1 MHEEDEKR
9 FLVTVIKDLLGLCE
23 QKRGKDNKAIIASNI
38 MYVVGQYPRFLRA
51 HWKFLKTV
59 VNKLFE
65 FMHETHEG
73 VQDMACDT
81 FIKIA
86 QKCRR
91 HFVQIQ
97 LGENVPFIEEILGSI
112 NTIICDLEPHQ
123 VHTFYEAVGY
133 MISCQTD
140 VPSQDQLIEK
150 YMELP
155 NSVWDTII
163 LQATKDCNILKDPEI
178 VKQLANIIK
187 TNVRA
192 CQAVGYPY
200 LNQLGRIYLD
210 MLNVY
215 KVMSSNISEAIAQH
229 GEICA
234 KQPLIK
240 SMRVVKK
247 ESLNLIGSWISKA
260 GPSDPNMVVENFI
273 PPLLD
278 AVLLDYQKNIPEAR
292 EAEVLATMATIVN
305 KLEGS
310 ITKEIP
316 KIFDA
321 LFECTLLMINRDFE
335 QFPEHRKN
343 FFMLLQ
349 AVNQHCFAAL
359 LQLQGPQFKLI
370 LDSIIWAFKHT
381 MRDVAEIGLEIL
393 LKLLQNVRNHPDA
406 AQSFYQAYYIEIM
419 QHVFSVV
426 TDSSH
431 IAGLT
436 YHSQI
441 LAHMFAL
448 LENSNIVVPLSPQ
461 VLNPAQNIEFVQQ
474 HIFNLMKTAYPH
486 LQE

>member
-1 MHEEDEKR
+1 
-9 FLVTVIKDLLGLCE
+9 
-23 QKRGKDNKAIIASNI
+23 
-38 MYVVGQYPRFLRA
+38 
-51 HWKFLKTV
+51 
-59 VNKLFE
+59 
-65 FMHETHEG
+65 
-73 VQDMACDT
+73 
-81 FIKIA
+81 
-86 QKCRR
+86 
-91 HFVQIQ
+91 
-97 LGENVPFIEEILGSI
+97 
-112 NTIICDLEPHQ
+112 
-123 VHTFYEAVGY
+123 
-133 MISCQTD
+133 
-140 VPSQDQLIEK
+140 
-150 YMELP
+150 
-155 NSVWDTII
+155 
-163 LQATKDCNILKDPEI
+163 
-178 VKQLANIIK
+178 
-187 TNVRA
+187 
-192 CQAVGYPY
+192 
-200 LNQLGRIYLD
+200 

-229 GEICA
+229 GEACA

-247 ESLNLIGSWISKA
+247 ESLNLIGSWISK
-260 GPSDPNMVVENFI
+260 SNDPDMVVENFI

-305 KLEGS
+305 KLENS

-335 QFPEHRKN
+335 QYPEHRKN

-359 LQLQGPQFKLI
+359 LQLQAPQFKLI

-393 LKLLQNVRNHPDA
+393 LKLLQNVRENPEA
-406 AQSFYQAYYIEIM
+406 AQAFYQAYYIEIM

-426 TDSSH
+426 TDSAH
-431 IAGLT
+431 ISGLT
-436 YHSQI
+436 FHSQI

-448 LENSNIVVPLSPQ
+448 LENNSILVPLAPQ
-461 VLNPAQNIEFVQQ
+461 VLSPSQNIEFVQQ
-474 HIFNLMKTAYPH
+474 HIFTLLKTAYPH

>member
-1 MHEEDEKR
+1 
-9 FLVTVIKDLLGLCE
+9 
-23 QKRGKDNKAIIASNI
+23 
-38 MYVVGQYPRFLRA
+38 
-51 HWKFLKTV
+51 
-59 VNKLFE
+59 
-65 FMHETHEG
+65 
-73 VQDMACDT
+73 
-81 FIKIA
+81 
-86 QKCRR
+86 
-91 HFVQIQ
+91 
-97 LGENVPFIEEILGSI
+97 
-112 NTIICDLEPHQ
+112 
-123 VHTFYEAVGY
+123 
-133 MISCQTD
+133 
-140 VPSQDQLIEK
+140 
-150 YMELP
+150 
-155 NSVWDTII
+155 
-163 LQATKDCNILKDPEI
+163 
-178 VKQLANIIK
+178 
-187 TNVRA
+187 
-192 CQAVGYPY
+192 
-200 LNQLGRIYLD
+200 

-215 KVMSSNISEAIAQH
+215 KVMSSNISEAIALN

-247 ESLNLIGSWISKA
+247 ESLNLIGSWISKSND
-260 GPSDPNMVVENFI
+260 SDMVVENFI

-305 KLEGS
+305 KLENS

-321 LFECTLLMINRDFE
+321 LFECTLMMINRDFE
-335 QFPEHRKN
+335 QYPEHRKN

-349 AVNQHCFAAL
+349 AVNQYCFPAL

-393 LKLLQNVRNHPDA
+393 LKLLQKIREHPEA

-419 QHVFSVV
+419 QHVFAVV
-426 TDSSH
+426 TDTSH
-431 IAGLT
+431 IAGLA

-448 LENSNIVVPLSPQ
+448 LENNNISVPLGAQ
-461 VLNPAQNIEFVQQ
+461 VLTPSQNIEFVQQ
-474 HIFNLMKTAYPH
+474 HVFNLMKTAYPH